1 LTIAGSNS
9 ELESAVKVEVNET
22 KLDDTKVKDYLFDDG
37 AQVSVANNM
46 SFDILVAEDFAL
58 NQDVVRLMLVDTVFN
73 PIFANNGQEA
83 ADMFKQEPDRY
94 GLVLMDISMPIM
106 DGYESSALI
115 IKHQTEN
122 NLART
127 PIIALTGH
135 ALKHDREKCLNAGMD
150 AYLTKPVKQVELI
163 ETLEY
168 WTSQVQAKTA

>member
-1 LTIAGSNS
+1 
-9 ELESAVKVEVNET
+9 
-22 KLDDTKVKDYLFDDG
+22 
-37 AQVSVANNM
+37 
-46 SFDILVAEDFAL
+46 
-58 NQDVVRLMLVDTVFN
+58 
-73 PIFANNGQEA
+73 
-83 ADMFKQEPDRY
+83 
-94 GLVLMDISMPIM
+94 M